1 MPIRWLRRISG
12 VGMTNGGWLM
22 YMTSFLS
29 GAALLVFF
37 AGREPEWAA
46 PLILT
51 ILGVL
56 SAAVPRPTPRT
67 ERMHGRIRARGGARR
82 LGVLAAIL
90 GMFLLLRALG
100 VM

>member
-1 MPIRWLRRISG
+1 M
-12 VGMTNGGWLM
+12 MNGGGVM
-22 YMTSFLS
+22 YAVSFLS
-29 GAALLVFF
+29 GTVLLLFF

-56 SAAVPRPTPRT
+56 SAAVPRPTRET

-90 GMFLLLRALG
+90 GMFLLLRSLG
-100 VM
+100 MV

>member
-1 MPIRWLRRISG
+1 
-12 VGMTNGGWLM
+12 MTNGGLM
-22 YMTSFLS
+22 YAMSFLS

-56 SAAVPRPTPRT
+56 SAAVPRATPET

-90 GMFLLLRALG
+90 GVFLLLRSLR
-100 VM
+100 ML